1 MEETTTLPLAR
12 RSGIGRKR
20 DLTRTARSV
29 EPGVAVPGVEVSG
42 EAVSGVAAP
51 GVEEASG
58 AGTRSPRLQ
67 SLMSKGRSLG
77 GSLLWNLASLGLAIS
92 VWQLICTV
100 FSSDLPTPLSSFR
113 TLVTLLADPWST
125 DLNNYGIGR
134 QVGASLNRVAI
145 GFTLS
150 ALVAIP
156 LGILIAVSPVARKL
170 VDPIVQM
177 LRPVSPLVWFPLS
190 LVAFKAMGGTSS
202 ATLFTIFITGV
213 WPTLINTSF
222 GVASLPQDYRTVAKV
237 FHFSR
242 TRFLRKIVLPYSFPH
257 ILTGLR
263 LSMGNAW
270 LVIVAAEMLSG
281 GTGIGFFAWDSYNAG
296 SYEKMV
302 VAVMAIGA
310 VGLGI
315 DRGFAAL
322 HRRFDYTGGTT

>member
-1 MEETTTLPLAR
+1 MMEKATTLPLAKGLGSR
-12 RSGIGRKR
+12 KPPALDRTQRSSESARATDLESGDSPVRGFIRK
-20 DLTRTARSV
+20 
-29 EPGVAVPGVEVSG
+29 
-42 EAVSGVAAP
+42 
-51 GVEEASG
+51 
-58 AGTRSPRLQ
+58 
-67 SLMSKGRSLG
+67 G
-77 GSLLWNLASLGLAIS
+77 GSLVGGFLWNLGSLALAMGI
-92 VWQLICTV
+92 WQIICMV

-113 TLVTLLADPWST
+113 TLVTLLSDPWST

-134 QVGASLNRVAI
+134 QVGASLRRVAI
-145 GFTLS
+145 GFSLS

-156 LGILIAVSPVARKL
+156 IGILIAVSTPARKL
-170 VDPIVQM
+170 IDPIVQM

-190 LVAFKAMGGTSS
+190 LVAFKTMGGTSS
-202 ATLFTIFITGV
+202 ATLFTIFITGI
-213 WPTLINTSF
+213 WPTLINTAF
-222 GVASLPQDYRTVAKV
+222 GVSSLPQDYRTVARV

-242 TRFLRKIVLPYSFPH
+242 TRFLHRIVLPFAFPH

-322 HRRFDYTGGTT
+322 HRRFDYTGGVS

>member
-1 MEETTTLPLAR
+1 MEEVTALPLVRRFGGIRRAAVKRVRRAIEAPAESRQEGALETPIAR
-12 RSGIGRKR
+12 VLKRAGAILSG
-20 DLTRTARSV
+20 LA
-29 EPGVAVPGVEVSG
+29 
-42 EAVSGVAAP
+42 
-51 GVEEASG
+51 
-58 AGTRSPRLQ
+58 
-67 SLMSKGRSLG
+67 
-77 GSLLWNLASLGLAIS
+77 WNLASLALALGI
-92 VWQLICTV
+92 WQLVCVGI
-100 FSSDLPTPLSSFR
+100 SPDLPTPLS
-113 TLVTLLADPWST
+113 TLQTLLALLSDPWST
-125 DLNNYGIGR
+125 DLNSYGIGR
-134 QVGASLNRVAI
+134 QVGASMGRVAI

-150 ALVAIP
+150 ALVAVPI
-156 LGILIAVSPVARKL
+156 GILIAVSPVARKL
-170 VDPIVQM
+170 IDPIVQM

-202 ATLFTIFITGV
+202 ATLFTVFITGV
-213 WPTLINTSF
+213 WPTLINTAF
-222 GVASLPQDYRTVAKV
+222 GVSSLPQDYRTVARV

-242 TRFLRKIVLPYSFPH
+242 TRFLRKIVLPFAFPH

-315 DRGFAAL
+315 DRGFAAI
-322 HRRFDYTGGTT
+322 HRRFDYTGGTS